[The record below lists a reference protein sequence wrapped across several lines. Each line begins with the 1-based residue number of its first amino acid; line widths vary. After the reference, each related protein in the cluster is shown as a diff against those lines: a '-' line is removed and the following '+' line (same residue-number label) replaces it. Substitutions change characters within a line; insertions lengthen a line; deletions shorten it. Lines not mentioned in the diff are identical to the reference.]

1 MGEKASVHTR
11 RYPAGTTLFEEN
23 DPGSRMYVIR
33 SGRVRIFRRLGDR
46 ELALATLTPG
56 DFFGEMALL
65 EGLPRSAIAQ
75 TLEPCELVEV
85 DADTLEQMIKNRPE
99 IAVRMMRK
107 LGARV
112 RELDTRLENLLVDN
126 GLGRALEVLR
136 LLATKGRREGDYV
149 RLDAATVHVGIAA
162 QAGLQAMEVH
172 QIIARLRAADCLKDD
187 GSDVLVAGTHILDE
201 FGAFLDLKR
210 RYEPAEPL
218 PGELGE
224 ALVGDRRQAVE
235 RLLHMLQ
242 ISADSPEGKTLT
254 NQYQRYQALRQRF
267 EGGGKSSVV

>member
-1 MGEKASVHTR
+1 MGEKAAVHTR
-11 RYPAGTTLFEEN
+11 SYSAGTTLFEEN

-33 SGRVRIFRRLGDR
+33 SGRVRIYRRLGDR
-46 ELALATLTPG
+46 ELALATLSPG

-65 EGLPRSAIAQ
+65 EGLPRSANAQ
-75 TLEPCELVEV
+75 ALEACELVEV
-85 DADTLEQMIKNRPE
+85 DADTLEQMIRNRPE
-99 IAVRMMRK
+99 VAVRMMRK
-107 LGARV
+107 LASRV
-112 RELDTRLENLLVDN
+112 RELDSRLENLLVDN

-136 LLATKGRREGDYV
+136 LLTTKGRREGEYV

-162 QAGLQAMEVH
+162 QAGMQATEVH
-172 QIIARLRAADCLKDD
+172 QVIARLREAGCLKDD
-187 GSDVLVAGTHILDE
+187 GADVLVAGTQILDE

-218 PGELGE
+218 PGDLGE

-235 RLLHMLQ
+235 RLLSMLQ
-242 ISADSPEGKTLT
+242 ISADSPEGKTLS

-267 EGGGKSSVV
+267 EGGKSSVA